1 MLHVYDF
8 GLTVFGAV
16 ADIIFVRFF
25 VNQYQNSSKTGMTM
39 WNGEQTERC
48 GEMNMEHSP
57 HRVTYQLPDVEDISA
72 GSRDL
77 TSSSYSDET
86 PDFHYHC
93 LLSGDELVETKAKM
107 HIPMIPP
114 AQSAKGVDRVRSNS
128 FLSFESGTSSTEY
141 YSSEDVPEEIDDPIL
156 KENADRF
163 VMFPVV
169 DNQIWEFY
177 KKQVS
182 SFWTVE
188 EVDMSRDVEDWKKLK
203 PQERYFLKNVLAFFA
218 ASDGIIVENL
228 SSRFMND
235 VQMPEVRAFYGF
247 QTAMENIHSEMYS
260 LLIDTLVDDKKER
273 DKLFHAT
280 VHVKSVKK
288 KAEWAQRWI
297 TSDSSF
303 ARRLVAFSAVEGI
316 FFSGSF
322 CAIFW
327 MKKRGLMPGLCFS
340 NELISRD
347 EGLHT
352 DFACL
357 LYSKLKTKLH
367 PREVQAIISLAV
379 ECEQE
384 FICESLSVSLVG
396 MNAELM
402 GDYIRFVADR
412 LLVSLGVE
420 KIYHVENPFEWMEM
434 ISLTGKTNFFEKR
447 VGDYQKAGVM
457 ASLGGN
463 TFANH
468 TFSTEEEF

>member
-1 MLHVYDF
+1 MGGEAQVSGYLN
-8 GLTVFGAV
+8 
-16 ADIIFVRFF
+16 IIEPHKPV
-25 VNQYQNSSKTGMTM
+25 QTSKKSPREMT
-39 WNGEQTERC
+39 TENLPRKIT
-48 GEMNMEHSP
+48 
-57 HRVTYQLPDVEDISA
+57 RVIPEDIDDS
-72 GSRDL
+72 STDL
-77 TSSSYSDET
+77 TASSSSEEM
-86 PDFHYHC
+86 PSMNQHH
-93 LLSGDELVETKAKM
+93 LLSADGLMEATAKM
-107 HIPMIPP
+107 HIP
-114 AQSAKGVDRVRSNS
+114 ARLGASDKQRRDS
-128 FLSFESGTSSTEY
+128 FISFEESESHTSLEY
-141 YSSEDVPEEIDDPIL
+141 ASSEEAPMEEYDPIL
-156 KENADRF
+156 SENPDRY
-163 VMFPVV
+163 VMFPVA
-169 DNQIWEFY
+169 DNEIWEFY

-188 EVDMSRDVEDWKKLK
+188 EVDLSRDVEDWNNLK

-228 SSRFMND
+228 ASRFMSD
-235 VQMPEVRAFYGF
+235 VQLPEVRAFYGF

-260 LLIDTLVDDKKER
+260 LLIDTLVADKVEK

-280 VHVKSVKK
+280 VYVKSVQR
-288 KAEWAQRWI
+288 KALWAQRWI
-297 TSDSSF
+297 SSDASF
-303 ARRLVAFSAVEGI
+303 ARRLVAFAAVEGI

-357 LYSKLKTKLH
+357 LYSKIKSKLD
-367 PREVQAIISLAV
+367 PREVQRIIMSAV
-379 ECEQE
+379 ECEHE

-402 GDYIRFVADR
+402 GDYIKFVADR
-412 LLVSLGVE
+412 LLVSLGSE
-420 KIYHVENPFEWMEM
+420 KVYHVENPFEWMEM

-463 TFANH
+463 SFANH
-468 TFSTEEEF
+468 TFSTEEDF